1 MTSPR
6 TLPSTSLAHRGHR
19 AALLIAPTLALTTS
33 AMAQVIDLDNPENY
47 ANQPVPAYIDRD
59 NTPPLN
65 PITDAGATLGRVLFY
80 DVRLS
85 ANDTVSCASC
95 HQQSRAFGDN
105 AVASI
110 GVNGT
115 TGRHSM
121 RLVNARFADETRFF
135 WDERADTL
143 EAQTTQPIR
152 DHAEMGFSGSDGDP
166 GFSDLLDK
174 LDATSEYPALFEY
187 AFGDSAITEARI
199 QLAIAQ
205 FVRSIQSFDS
215 KYDAGRALVPNDGPP
230 FPNFTPGE
238 NNGKLLFLQ
247 PPQFNGAGQRIGG
260 GAGCAGCHRPPEF
273 AIDPLSLNNG
283 VIGAIGGGTDIAVT
297 KSPTLRDML
306 DTSGNAIAGF
316 MHTSLGGP
324 GAPVGAVIGFYNAG
338 IQNPPINT
346 NLDPRLTPGGNPQRL
361 NLTPA
366 QQQDLASFLR
376 TLTGSSLYTDAKWS
390 SPFAPDGTLT
400 ILGLPVFADLNGDGL
415 VDTADLG
422 IVVALFGRPDALADL
437 NGDGIVDTADLGI
450 VISRFG
456 ATL

>member
-1 MTSPR
+1 MTSLNLQR
-6 TLPSTSLAHRGHR
+6 NTSRAQRGHL
-19 AALLIAPTLALTTS
+19 AALLIGVSLLLSTS
-33 AMAQVIDLDNPENY
+33 ASAQVIDLDNPDNY
-47 ANQPVPAYIDRD
+47 ANQPVPAYINRD

-95 HQQSRAFGDN
+95 HQQARAFGDN

-135 WDERADTL
+135 WDERAATL
-143 EAQTTQPIR
+143 EAQTTQPIQ
-152 DHAEMGFSGSDGDP
+152 DHAEMGFSGANGDP
-166 GFSDLLDK
+166 GFGDLLDK
-174 LDATSEYPALFEY
+174 LDATSEYQALFEN

-199 QLAIAQ
+199 QRAIAQ
-205 FVRSIQSFDS
+205 FVRSIQSFDT

-230 FPNFTPGE
+230 FPNFTPNE
-238 NNGKLLFLQ
+238 NSGKLLFLQ

-273 AIDPLSLNNG
+273 DIDPLSRNNG
-283 VIGAIGGGTDIAVT
+283 VIAALGGGTDITVT
-297 KSPTLRDML
+297 RSPTLRDML

-338 IQNPPINT
+338 IVNPPINT

-361 NLTPA
+361 NLTIG
-366 QQQDLASFLR
+366 QQQDLAAFLG
-376 TLTGSSLYTDAKWS
+376 TLTGSSLYTDTKWS

-400 ILGLPVFADLNGDGL
+400 ILGLPVFGDINGDGV

-422 IVVALFGRPDALADL
+422 IVIALFGRSDDQGDI

-456 ATL
+456 ATS